1 MSTETKAQTT
11 EQAILAATPGQTNCT
26 QKDAK
31 GKPCWGFLK
40 VWTLAPQEMLKKI
53 PAGEVLYRCQTCLTL
68 YHGKPIRHV
77 QKATERKA

>member
-1 MSTETKAQTT
+1 MSTELKEATT
-11 EQAILAATPGQTNCT
+11 EKVILAAKPRQTNCD

-40 VWTLAPQEMLKKI
+40 AWTNPPSDLTRKI
-53 PAGEVLYRCQTCLTL
+53 PAGEVLYRCQTCLAL

-77 QKATERKA
+77 QRSTERT